1 MQKEAI
7 ILRSFQTMHRQH
19 EQALHKKCMR
29 EARKQ
34 IKYVNILSNYK
45 RVIICRNVNKKT
57 CKIKSHALKLHK
69 ILYKAT

>member
-1 MQKEAI
+1 
-7 ILRSFQTMHRQH
+7 MHRQH
-19 EQALHKKCMR
+19 EQASHKKCMR

-57 CKIKSHALKLHK
+57 CKIKSHALSKTTQDTLQSNIMSNDEVK
-69 ILYKAT
+69 FFP